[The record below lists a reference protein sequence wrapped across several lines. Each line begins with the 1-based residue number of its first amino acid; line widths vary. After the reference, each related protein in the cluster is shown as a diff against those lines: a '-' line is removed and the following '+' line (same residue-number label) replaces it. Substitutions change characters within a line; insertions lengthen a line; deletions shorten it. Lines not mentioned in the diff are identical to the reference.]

1 MRHLTRP
8 VLVTFIAVSLAL
20 LATGL
25 AEAHT
30 VKQIGPV
37 KLEIGWQHEPTYVGE
52 ANGVQVIVAD
62 ASDQPITD
70 LTTDDINV
78 VVSTGGQQSGELT
91 FDPAF
96 DLAEGDGP
104 LGQYN
109 APIMP
114 TEPGDYTFHITGSI
128 HGQIVDVTVTSGP
141 DTFDTV
147 RGTTDIQFPTKLPTV
162 TEIVTR
168 LDRIDARL
176 ANSGP
181 TQAAVDAAQK
191 SATDAQHAADRALL
205 IGGGIGLAGLLVGAW
220 SLYAGRRRARE
231 TQA

>member
-8 VLVTFIAVSLAL
+8 VLVTFIAVSLAVL
-20 LATGL
+20 VTGL
-25 AEAHT
+25 AAAHT
-30 VKQIGPV
+30 VKVIGPV

-52 ANGVQVIVAD
+52 ANGVEVIVTD
-62 ASDQPITD
+62 ASGQPITD
-70 LTTDDINV
+70 LTTDDLKA
-78 VVSTGGQQSGELT
+78 VVSTGGQQTGELT

-114 TEPGDYTFHITGSI
+114 TEPGDYTFHITGSV

-168 LDRIDARL
+168 LDRIDAGL
-176 ANSGP
+176 TSAGP
-181 TQAAVDAAQK
+181 TQAAVDAALK
-191 SATDAQHAADRALL
+191 SADDAQHAADRALL
-205 IGGGIGLAGLLVGAW
+205 VGGGIGLAGLVVASW
-220 SLYAGRRRARE
+220 SLFAIRRRARGP
-231 TQA
+231 QA